1 MRRSDIPTLAASL
14 GCEPDDVFNVETSVY
29 DRPHLIN
36 GDIDGLDAAG
46 PSEIHDLRD
55 AGVAFYGTHGQGVE
69 YPAEAFACDGK
80 TLVFVELSDQDVVV
94 RLNSRG
100 KPLAVD
106 VANARQYRKVL
117 AAAKRKLKKG

>member
-1 MRRSDIPTLAASL
+1 
-14 GCEPDDVFNVETSVY
+14 
-29 DRPHLIN
+29 
-36 GDIDGLDAAG
+36 
-46 PSEIHDLRD
+46 
-55 AGVAFYGTHGQGVE
+55 
-69 YPAEAFACDGK
+69 
-80 TLVFVELSDQDVVV
+80 LVFVELSDQDVVV